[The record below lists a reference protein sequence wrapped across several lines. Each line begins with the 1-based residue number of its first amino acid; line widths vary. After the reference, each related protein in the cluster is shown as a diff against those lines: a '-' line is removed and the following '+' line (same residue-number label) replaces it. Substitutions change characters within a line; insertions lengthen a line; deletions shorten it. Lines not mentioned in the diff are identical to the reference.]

1 MPFAARGIGPLFARI
16 AAAPYLERQ
25 AVVGPEGALSYA
37 ELLDRAARLA
47 AGVGAG
53 EAPVLVY
60 GHKQPAVI
68 VGILA
73 ALRLGRPYVPV
84 DPSAPPARIACML
97 EAARPADAVLAQ
109 DAPPVLTGELA
120 ARGIRTV
127 TLDPLA
133 TGLAAEAEPPA
144 AAEPKAGDS
153 EAAAYIVF
161 TSGTTG
167 APKGVPIPHRA
178 LGHFADWLL
187 ATHDFVPGGEVFLN
201 QAPLSFDLSVM
212 DLYGAL
218 LTGGTFFA
226 IGRDELADPR
236 RLFRRLDGA
245 PLTTWVSTPSFARFC
260 LAEPRFTQVM
270 LPALRR
276 FLFCGETLPV
286 GVARELLAR
295 FPRAE
300 VWNMYGP
307 TEATVAVT
315 AVRITAA
322 MVASERALTVGHAA
336 PDIDLWIAD
345 PDDPQRRLPHG
356 TRGEIVVA
364 GPQVATG
371 YLEAAAVGPSPFFA
385 FPDGRCA
392 YRTGDLGSIDPD
404 DGSIACAGRLD
415 GQIKLHGYRLELEE
429 IEAHLRVVPGVSD
442 GAVLAIDRDGQPD
455 HLVAVV
461 VGAPDDPSAL
471 PDGGRPLTQLVRTAL
486 AESLPDYALPRLVR
500 RVPALPLTSNG
511 KVDRRA
517 LRETLG

>member
-1 MPFAARGIGPLFARI
+1 MPFAARAIGSLFARI
-16 AAAPYLERQ
+16 AAAPNPDRP
-25 AVVGPEGALSYA
+25 AVVGPDGALTYA
-37 ELLDRAARLA
+37 ELLDRARRLA
-47 AGVGAG
+47 ARVGAG
-53 EAPVLVY
+53 PSPVLVY
-60 GHKQPAVI
+60 GHKQPSVV
-68 VGILA
+68 VGIVS

-84 DPSAPPARIACML
+84 DPSAPPARISRML

-109 DAPPVLTGELA
+109 EPPPALAGELA

-127 TLDPLA
+127 ALDPLA
-133 TGLAAEAEPPA
+133 AALAADAVHAGEPA
-144 AAEPKAGDS
+144 AAEP
-153 EAAAYIVF
+153 ETPAYIVF

-167 APKGVPIPHRA
+167 DPKGVPIPHRA
-178 LGHFADWLL
+178 LRHFADWLL
-187 ATHDFVPGGEVFLN
+187 ATHPFVPGGEVFLN

-226 IGRDELADPR
+226 IGRAELDDPR

-245 PLTTWVSTPSFARFC
+245 PLTVWVSTPSFARFC
-260 LAEPRFTQVM
+260 LAETRFAQAM

-276 FLFCGETLPV
+276 FLFCGETLPI
-286 GVARELLAR
+286 GVARELVAR
-295 FPRAE
+295 FPHAE

-315 AVRITAA
+315 AVRVTAA
-322 MVASERALTVGHAA
+322 MAASDRPLPVGHAA
-336 PDIDLWIAD
+336 PDIDVWIAD
-345 PDDPQRRLPHG
+345 PDDPERRLPDG
-356 TRGEIVVA
+356 TRGEIVIA
-364 GPQVATG
+364 GPQVAAG
-371 YLEAAAVGPSPFFA
+371 YLPSAEAGRSPFFVL
-385 FPDGRCA
+385 PDGRRA
-392 YRTGDLGSIDPD
+392 YRTGDLGSIDPR

-415 GQIKLHGYRLELEE
+415 DQIKLHGYRIELEE
-429 IEAHLRVVPGVSD
+429 IEAHLRVLPGVAD

-461 VGAPDDPSAL
+461 VGAADAPSSL
-471 PDGGRPLTQLVRTAL
+471 PTGGRPLTQLVRAAL

-517 LRETLG
+517 LRETLR